1 MSDSQNAKP
10 TQQGCSVDWSWL
22 EGRKIA
28 RAWNDLNSLIITF
41 EDGLVFKIQA
51 ANYKSDAFLMF
62 NPYKDPAK

>member
-1 MSDSQNAKP
+1 MSDSQNTNPA
-10 TQQGCSVDWSWL
+10 QQGCSVDWSWL

-28 RAWNDLNSLIITF
+28 GVWNDLNSLVITF

-51 ANYKSDAFLMF
+51 ANYKGDAFLMF